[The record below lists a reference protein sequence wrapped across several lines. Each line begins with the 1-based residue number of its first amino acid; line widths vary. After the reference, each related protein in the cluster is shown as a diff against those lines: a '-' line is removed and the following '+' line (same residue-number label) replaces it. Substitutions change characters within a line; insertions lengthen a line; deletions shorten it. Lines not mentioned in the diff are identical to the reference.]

1 MLKMAIKCLQC
12 CLWCFEKTVRFV
24 TGYGFVYVAME
35 GGRFRGRGRC
45 RGRVTYTYLLH
56 THLVRRV
63 PRVQNDISRTSPLHL
78 LDISPTGSAF
88 CSACFSTFKLILGN
102 LAQVAVNT
110 YPDP

>member
-35 GGRFRGRGRC
+35 G
-45 RGRVTYTYLLH
+45 
-56 THLVRRV
+56 
-63 PRVQNDISRTSPLHL
+63 
-78 LDISPTGSAF
+78 SAF

-102 LAQVAVNT
+102 LSQVAVNT
-110 YPDP
+110 YPDPQHLILKPAPNPNPNPNPGLRVHPGRVRRLPRAAPPVGDAPA

>member
-35 GGRFRGRGRC
+35 G
-45 RGRVTYTYLLH
+45 
-56 THLVRRV
+56 
-63 PRVQNDISRTSPLHL
+63 
-78 LDISPTGSAF
+78 SAF

-110 YPDP
+110 YPDPQHLIQHPT